1 MPRAQLYFLSN
12 EYYQDFP
19 DDKLMQNKDTID
31 GVPYSRPCF
40 FAFSDARIPEIY
52 WIVPIS
58 SKYEKYKRIE
68 QDKIK
73 KYGRCNTIRFGT
85 VLGRNTAF
93 LIQNMCPATEKY
105 LTPYIDKNKQPIQ
118 IDGRVAADIEKNA
131 RSVLALAKRG
141 AKVIFPDVFTIFKG
155 LKQQLQQA
163 EAEHSSLSAGLDKPS
178 VPAQLHRPTER
189 TEYPAKHRT
198 SPDKDMNGR

>member
-1 MPRAQLYFLSN
+1 MLRAQLYFLSN

-31 GVPYSRPCF
+31 GVPHSHPCF
-40 FAFSDARIPEIY
+40 FAFPDTRVPEIY

-68 QDKIK
+68 QGKIK

-105 LTPYIDKNKQPIQ
+105 LTPYIDKNKQPIR
-118 IDGRVAADIEKNA
+118 IDGRVAADVEKNA

-141 AKVIFPDVFTIFKG
+141 AKVIFPDVFTIFHG
-155 LKQQLQQA
+155 LEQQLQQA
-163 EAEHSSLSAGLDKPS
+163 KEELSALSAELDKPS
-178 VPAQLHRPTER
+178 ILAQLHRPMEQTEHTVKQHTDHGKKYR
-189 TEYPAKHRT
+189 
-198 SPDKDMNGR
+198 

>member
-1 MPRAQLYFLSN
+1 MEPPRLILVEGECPLIKYCSL
-12 EYYQDFP
+12 P
-19 DDKLMQNKDTID
+19 DTR
-31 GVPYSRPCF
+31 V
-40 FAFSDARIPEIY
+40 PEIY

-155 LKQQLQQA
+155 LEQQLQQA

>member
-31 GVPYSRPCF
+31 GVPHSRPCF
-40 FAFSDARIPEIY
+40 FAFPDARIPEIY

-73 KYGRCNTIRFGT
+73 KHGRCNTIRFGT

-118 IDGRVAADIEKNA
+118 VDGRVAADVEKNA

-155 LKQQLQQA
+155 LEQQLQQA

>member
-1 MPRAQLYFLSN
+1 MLRAQLYFLSN

-31 GVPYSRPCF
+31 GVPHSRPCF
-40 FAFSDARIPEIY
+40 FAFPDARVPEIY

-73 KYGRCNTIRFGT
+73 KHGRCNTIRFGT

-105 LTPYIDKNKQPIQ
+105 LTPYVDKNKQPIR
-118 IDGRVAADIEKNA
+118 IDGRVAADVEKNA
-131 RSVLALAKRG
+131 RQVLALAKRG
-141 AKVIFPDVFTIFKG
+141 AKVIFPDVYAIFQG
-155 LKQQLQQA
+155 LVQQIQQA
-163 EAEHSSLSAGLDKPS
+163 EAEISAMPAEQSKPS
-178 VPAQLHRPTER
+178 ALAQLRRPTTP
-189 TEYPAKHRT
+189 TEYPVKQHT
-198 SPDKDMNGR
+198 IPDKNMDER